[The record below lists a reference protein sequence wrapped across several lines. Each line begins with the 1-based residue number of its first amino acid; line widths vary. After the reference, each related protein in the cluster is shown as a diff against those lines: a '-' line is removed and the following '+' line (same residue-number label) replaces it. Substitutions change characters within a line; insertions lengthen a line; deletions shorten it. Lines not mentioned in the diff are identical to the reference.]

1 LTESVA
7 TPKRKHTRWF
17 QEHKDRS
24 PVSRLRFSENELQS
38 ILEAVTFRADY
49 LVKQEYPAHKEIWLS
64 SEHFRAHEA
73 NPNSELGKEWT
84 EHTDAVRD
92 IKAEV
97 SRLNLIER
105 QLQLHF
111 KMIDGSYPEA
121 LRTRGRVMH

>member
-1 LTESVA
+1 MSETEQK
-7 TPKRKHTRWF
+7 PKKRHSAWYL
-17 QEHKDRS
+17 EHQDTS

-38 ILEAVTFRADY
+38 ILEAVTFRANY

-111 KMIDGSYPEA
+111 KIIDGSFPEA
-121 LRTRGRVMH
+121 LRTRERTMH